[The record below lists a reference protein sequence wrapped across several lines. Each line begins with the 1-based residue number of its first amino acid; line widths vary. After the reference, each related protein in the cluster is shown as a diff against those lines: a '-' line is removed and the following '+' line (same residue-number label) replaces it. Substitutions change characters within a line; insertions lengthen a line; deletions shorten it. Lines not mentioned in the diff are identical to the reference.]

1 MINILFL
8 FGGIVLILFS
18 ANWLVDGA
26 SALAKR
32 FGISDMVVGLTIVGF
47 GTSAPELTVNIFS
60 ALKGTTD
67 IAIGNV
73 LGSNISNILLI
84 LGVSA
89 IIFPISIQ
97 ANTKWKEI
105 PFSLLAIVVLGIMA
119 NSLFIE
125 GTPTGNLITRG
136 DGLIL
141 LCFMIIFLVY
151 TFGIAR
157 HSVNAIAQTSDV
169 KSIGVKKASILVLI
183 GLIGLFFGGKY
194 LVAGAVE
201 FAKILG
207 MSEKVIGLTIIAIG
221 TSLPELATSVVAA
234 LKKKSDIAIGN
245 IIGSNIF
252 NVFFILGTT
261 AIIQPIR
268 IDTPINFDIGIA
280 LLSSI
285 LLFISTITFKKK
297 RIDRIE
303 GIIFISIYV
312 CYITYSIVI

>member
-1 MINILFL
+1 MVNILFL
-8 FGGIVLILFS
+8 FGGITLILFS

-26 SALAKR
+26 SAIAKK
-32 FGISDMVVGLTIVGF
+32 FGISDMVVGLTIVAF

-60 ALKGTTD
+60 AFKGATD
-67 IAIGNV
+67 IAIGNI

-97 ANTKWKEI
+97 LNTKWKEI
-105 PFSLLAIVVLGIMA
+105 PFCLLAVVILGIMA
-119 NSLFIE
+119 NGIFIDSS
-125 GTPTGNLITRG
+125 PDGNLITRA

-157 HSVNAIAQTSDV
+157 HTGNPISLDIDPKIISTN
-169 KSIGVKKASILVLI
+169 KASMLVLL

-194 LVAGAVE
+194 LVTGAVE
-201 FAKILG
+201 FAKIMG

-221 TSLPELATSVVAA
+221 TSIPELATSVVAA
-234 LKKKSDIAIGN
+234 FKQKSDIAIGN

-261 AIIQPIR
+261 AIIQPIH
-268 IDTPINFDIGIA
+268 INTSINFDIGIA
-280 LLSSI
+280 FLASV
-285 LLFISTITFKKK
+285 LLFISTLTFKKK
-297 RIDRIE
+297 SIDRVE
-303 GIIFISIYV
+303 GLIFVTLYV
-312 CYITYSIVI
+312 CYITYSILN